1 MSFWGHPPRN
11 QQALRVNAKGKPMT
25 KKQSSW
31 EEAKRVRQELG
42 IACIETPDARTI
54 GLFGT
59 TLLPMRLPWR
69 AKPTMTEAAPAN
81 QSKPSSPR
89 PQGAWDEQT
98 PATNSESAGCANI
111 AAGM

>member
-1 MSFWGHPPRN
+1 MSVLGDPLRKP
-11 QQALRVNAKGKPMT
+11 QALRVNAKGKSMT

-31 EEAKRVRQELG
+31 EEAKRVCQELG

-59 TLLPMRLPWR
+59 TPLPMRLPSR

-81 QSKPSSPR
+81 QSEPSSPR

-98 PATNSESAGCANI
+98 PATNSENAGCPNI

>member
-1 MSFWGHPPRN
+1 MSVLGDPLRKP
-11 QQALRVNAKGKPMT
+11 QALRVNAKGKSMT

-31 EEAKRVRQELG
+31 KEAKRVCQELG

-59 TLLPMRLPWR
+59 TPLPMRLPSR

-81 QSKPSSPR
+81 QSEPSSPR

>member
-1 MSFWGHPPRN
+1 
-11 QQALRVNAKGKPMT
+11 
-25 KKQSSW
+25 
-31 EEAKRVRQELG
+31 
-42 IACIETPDARTI
+42 
-54 GLFGT
+54 
-59 TLLPMRLPWR
+59 MRLPSR

-81 QSKPSSPR
+81 QSEPSSPR

>member
-1 MSFWGHPPRN
+1 
-11 QQALRVNAKGKPMT
+11 MT

-31 EEAKRVRQELG
+31 EEAKRVCQELG

-59 TLLPMRLPWR
+59 TPLPMRLPSR

-81 QSKPSSPR
+81 QSEPSSPR